1 LKISD
6 IEMYFVDPL
15 ALVGNHIFMGNVLGE
30 KTNLPKLVP
39 DVKAHI
45 EILREKI
52 KPRLDFHRLRIPGL
66 SSV

>member
-1 LKISD
+1 
-6 IEMYFVDPL
+6 MYFVDPPV
-15 ALVGNHIFMGNVLGE
+15 LVGNHIFMGNVLGE

-52 KPRLDFHRLRIPGL
+52 KQSLNFHVLRIPGL